1 MKRYFSLIL
10 IFTGCLLFSS
20 CLKIEELVHFNKDF
34 SGKYKMTVD
43 MSEMMGMMSMFSGMM
58 GEEGGE
64 GMGGFDLKSLGGADV
79 TKGMDSMVDVL
90 AKINGINNV
99 KMDFDNKTFKTNYE
113 FEFKDIDALNKA
125 LRIAQANQLFSK
137 GEGKDMFTLKGN
149 KLYRNENESL
159 KELMGE
165 NSMDGM
171 EGLGD
176 LGNLFGDEEEEGKK
190 SKKKKD
196 DEEGKMDKMMGAF
209 MGDITYTSIY
219 EFEQPV
225 KKSKNKSAEVD
236 NNTVK
241 LVFYPMEE
249 EKNGKMG
256 MANRITLAK

>member
-1 MKRYFSLIL
+1 MQRFLMKSVLAIAV
-10 IFTGCLLFSS
+10 LFCCTS

-43 MSEMMGMMSMFSGMM
+43 MGEMMGMMSMFSGMM
-58 GEEGGE
+58 GEEGDE

-79 TKGMDSMVDVL
+79 TKGIDSMVDVL
-90 AKINGINNV
+90 GKINGINNV
-99 KMDFDNKTFKTNYE
+99 KMDFDQKTFKTNYE

-137 GEGKDMFTLKGN
+137 SEGKDMFELKGN

-159 KELMGE
+159 KNLTGE
-165 NSMDGM
+165 NSM

-176 LGNLFGDEEEEGKK
+176 LGGLFGGEEEADKK
-190 SKKKKD
+190 SKKKKGD
-196 DEEGKMDKMMGAF
+196 DDKMDNMMSAF

-256 MANRITLAK
+256 MANRITLGK